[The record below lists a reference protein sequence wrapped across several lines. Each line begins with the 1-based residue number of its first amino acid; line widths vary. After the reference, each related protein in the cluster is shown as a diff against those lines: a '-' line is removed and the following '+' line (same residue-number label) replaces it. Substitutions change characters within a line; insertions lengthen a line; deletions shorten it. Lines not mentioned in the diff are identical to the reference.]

1 MTLLAG
7 ALCNSGPRIGNGG
20 RTFAVRGWDNPHPIL
35 AHIDPDQVDAL
46 RSRIAV
52 DIGELLPRCEKLDAS
67 LPQPL
72 RERRSYRSSRAQK
85 RFDLLVEPVRSEAP
99 AIPARIDPAPS
110 IRHTE
115 VPARADDL
123 DALLVDRARI
133 VCVGVPLEGVL
144 QSAVGSHDRVV
155 TTVESGDGL
164 SSSSLSGQARP
175 SPNSLAAWMALNDE
189 AERATVSIFILTR
202 MAAAQDVELL
212 RHRLYPHQHILVEAG
227 SPALTWLLAIWG
239 PTVSRAGD
247 VFVFSEPD
255 RSFQAPYNRARLSA
269 DEPWP
274 RVSVVT
280 VSYNQYEFL
289 DQCLRSVLDQR
300 YPNLEYIVVD
310 AGSTDGSAELLRNY
324 QARHNCFSHLIIE
337 PDHGQSDGL
346 NKGFRLATGDILT
359 WVNSDDML
367 APLSLKRAAMALR
380 ETGADMV
387 AGSCRRIVGAKTTPL
402 YKHFA
407 ALPTLQPQLFTLDA
421 PLNWCESWEKG
432 DWFFQPEVV
441 FTREIWERAGGY
453 LKPHLFWAM
462 DWDLWL
468 RFALAGARVV
478 RIPDVMGAS
487 REHASQKTTGDEL
500 YLWQVVGI
508 LREYDELLRALDDA
522 ASGFG
527 NLGK

>member
-1 MTLLAG
+1 MTLLAC
-7 ALCNSGPRIGNGG
+7 ALRNSGPRIGNGG
-20 RTFAVRGWDNPHPIL
+20 QTFAVRGWDNPHPIL

-67 LPQPL
+67 LPQAL
-72 RERRSYRSSRAQK
+72 RERRSYRSSRTQK
-85 RFDLLVEPVRSEAP
+85 RFDLLVEPVRSEVP
-99 AIPARIDPAPS
+99 AIPSRIDPAPS

-133 VCVGVPLEGVL
+133 VCVGFPSEGVL
-144 QSAVGSHDRVV
+144 QSAVGSHDRVL
-155 TTVESGDGL
+155 TTVESGDGR

-175 SPNSLAAWMALNDE
+175 SPKSLAAWMALNDE
-189 AERATVSIFILTR
+189 AERAAVSIFILTR
-202 MAAAQDVELL
+202 MAAARDVELL
-212 RHRLYPHQHILVEAG
+212 RHRLHPHQHILVEAG

-239 PTVSRAGD
+239 PDISRAGD

-255 RSFQAPYNRARLSA
+255 RSFQAPSNRPRLSA

-310 AGSTDGSAELLRNY
+310 AGSTDGSAELLRDY

-337 PDHGQSDGL
+337 PDQGQSDGL
-346 NKGFRLATGDILT
+346 NKGFRLATGEILT

-380 ETGADMV
+380 ETGADIV
-387 AGSCRRIVGAKTTPL
+387 TGTCRRISGAEGAL
-402 YKHFA
+402 CYKHFA
-407 ALPTLQPQLFTLDA
+407 ALPTLELDYFRLNA
-421 PLNWCESWEKG
+421 PMNWCNSWEKG
-432 DWFFQPEVV
+432 DWFFQPEVI

-468 RFALAGARVV
+468 RFALAGARIV
-478 RIPDVMGAS
+478 RIPDAIGAS
-487 REHASQKTTGDEL
+487 REHEAQKTTTEEL
-500 YLWQVVGI
+500 YLWQIVGI
-508 LREYDELLRALDDA
+508 LREFDELLAKLSSVARSRA
-522 ASGFG
+522 
-527 NLGK
+527 